1 MKISSIEP
9 KDNYLLHVVADD
21 GTEGVFD
28 VKPYLQAEAFE
39 PLKDLSE
46 FKSVHNGKYYIEW
59 ACGADLSADTIMAKR
74 VVANVHD

>member
-1 MKISSIEP
+1 MRISSVEP

-59 ACGADLSADTIMAKR
+59 ACGADLSADTIMARR
-74 VVANVHD
+74 VLM

>member
-1 MKISSIEP
+1 MRISSVELE
-9 KDNYLLHVVADD
+9 DNYLLHVVADD

-59 ACGADLSADTIMAKR
+59 ACGADLSADTIMARR
-74 VVANVHD
+74 VLM